1 MFTHKAGAVLAERR
15 LDIRGLSKSVDE
27 THLAVK
33 QRAGF
38 HEVVYHLF
46 PANLPVSVRGSRQR
60 QNGSVYN
67 PVQPVNSMD
76 VPTVNKSANAHWFLS
91 SSPNLLR

>member
-1 MFTHKAGAVLAERR
+1 MFDYVTCYIFTHKAGAVLAECR
-15 LDIRGLSKSVDE
+15 LDICGLSKSVDE

-46 PANLPVSVRGSRQR
+46 PANLPVSVRGGRQK
-60 QNGSVYN
+60 QNSFIR
-67 PVQPVNSMD
+67 
-76 VPTVNKSANAHWFLS
+76 K
-91 SSPNLLR
+91 